1 LYNNSVTDG
10 ILFESVFCRKS
21 DVIHILVSH
30 PGLGICSMLACISVI
45 LLLCVLLFLVYIVCT
60 LSVALPDLANKDDH
74 TTWIQYVSSIDYFA
88 CGKKVKGTFVVSL
101 WCVKN
106 SIIYRIVSSCANGEW
121 TEGCFLS
128 VRGSFCSS

>member
-1 LYNNSVTDG
+1 VTDG

-101 WCVKN
+101 
-106 SIIYRIVSSCANGEW
+106 
-121 TEGCFLS
+121 
-128 VRGSFCSS
+128 